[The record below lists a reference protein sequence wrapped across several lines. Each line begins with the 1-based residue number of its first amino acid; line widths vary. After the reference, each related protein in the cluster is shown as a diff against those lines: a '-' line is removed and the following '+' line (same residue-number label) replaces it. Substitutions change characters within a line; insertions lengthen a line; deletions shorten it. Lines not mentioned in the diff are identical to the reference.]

1 MLGGMIRIN
10 ERLEIPE
17 AELDFSASRGG
28 GPGGQHVNKV
38 ASRVTL
44 SFDVAGSPSLSDS
57 QRARL
62 LDRLSSRLTK
72 EGVLQL
78 SSHSSRSQAAN
89 RDEVVQRFA
98 ELLRNGLKRRKR
110 RRATRPTRGSK
121 ERRLRAKKQR
131 AETKKK
137 RGKVRR
143 PID

>member
-1 MLGGMIRIN
+1 MIRIDD
-10 ERLEIPE
+10 RLQIPE

-44 SFDVAGSPSLSDS
+44 SFDVAGSPSLTES

-72 EGVLQL
+72 EGMLQL
-78 SSHSSRSQAAN
+78 SSHTSRSQAAN
-89 RDEVVQRFA
+89 REEVVGRFV
-98 ELLRNGLKRRKR
+98 ELLRDGLKRRKP
-110 RRATRPTRGSK
+110 RRATRPTRGSR
-121 ERRLRAKKQR
+121 ERRLRAKKER
-131 AETKKK
+131 SETKKR